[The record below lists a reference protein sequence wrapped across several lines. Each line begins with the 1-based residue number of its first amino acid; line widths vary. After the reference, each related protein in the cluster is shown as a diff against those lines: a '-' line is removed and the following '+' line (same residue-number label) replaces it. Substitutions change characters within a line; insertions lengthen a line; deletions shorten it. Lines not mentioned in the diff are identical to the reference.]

1 MRKRLGLC
9 DAAVGGCQNLLEQ
22 VSQAGWGSL
31 WLCCLPTIACGLR
44 EVVLVLRLRGEGKCF
59 SDRSG
64 AICDLP
70 RLEARLLRQGR
81 VKEVVGDRDGP
92 MG

>member
-1 MRKRLGLC
+1 MR
-9 DAAVGGCQNLLEQ
+9 VN
-22 VSQAGWGSL
+22 VY
-31 WLCCLPTIACGLR
+31 
-44 EVVLVLRLRGEGKCF
+44 

-64 AICDLP
+64 AFCDLP
-70 RLEARLLRQGR
+70 RLGARSLRQGM

>member
-1 MRKRLGLC
+1 MRGN
-9 DAAVGGCQNLLEQ
+9 VY
-22 VSQAGWGSL
+22 
-31 WLCCLPTIACGLR
+31 
-44 EVVLVLRLRGEGKCF
+44 

-64 AICDLP
+64 AVCDLP
-70 RLEARLLRQGR
+70 RLEAKLLRQGR